1 MHELGVTRRIL
12 EVALE
17 RAAEVHATRIT
28 TLHIEVGELSG
39 ISPQSI
45 EFYWPEVSRD
55 TPAAEAQLLFT
66 VADDPT
72 AFRMTAIDV
81 AEAPASG

>member
-17 RAAEVHATRIT
+17 RAAEVNATRIT
-28 TLHIEVGELSG
+28 MLHIEVGELSG
-39 ISPQSI
+39 ISPDSV
-45 EFYWPEVSRD
+45 EFYWPEVSRA
-55 TPAAEAQLLFT
+55 TPADGARLVFST
-66 VADDPT
+66 ADDPS

-81 AEAPASG
+81 ADAPGSG